1 MEVENAVKKTRVEG
15 EASCDFKKLE
25 LVKQMTEVK
34 NMAIKK
40 AKR

>member
-1 MEVENAVKKTRVEG
+1 MEVENAVKKTRAEG
-15 EASCDFKKLE
+15 EASCDLNNLE